1 MSSGEWAPL
10 AAAVAGLL
18 VAATPAIVSL
28 IVAIGNR
35 ERLEVIGKATNGTL
49 TALRAEVAELKGN
62 VTALN
67 AALVESARKERSP

>member
-1 MSSGEWAPL
+1 MSASEWAPL

-35 ERLEVIGKATNGTL
+35 ERLEVIGRATNGTL
-49 TALRAEVAELKGN
+49 TELRSEVAELKGN